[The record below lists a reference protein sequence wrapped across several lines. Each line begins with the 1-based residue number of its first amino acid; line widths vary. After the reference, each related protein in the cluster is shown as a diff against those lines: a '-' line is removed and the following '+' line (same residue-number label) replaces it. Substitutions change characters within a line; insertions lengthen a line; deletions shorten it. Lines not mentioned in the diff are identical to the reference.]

1 MASLKGCPPC
11 GTPSIKGPVHITRNQ
26 KRKGEPGYAGF
37 AFSFE
42 AAFQSLNTAS
52 AAASERQRDGVG
64 AVACAGFANAVG
76 EGASAAEVGPV
87 HIAAR
92 VGSCG

>member
-1 MASLKGCPPC
+1 MALQGLRARCTSPE
-11 GTPSIKGPVHITRNQ
+11 IKKKANPFC
-26 KRKGEPGYAGF
+26 AGF

-76 EGASAAEVGPV
+76 EGAAAAEVGLI
-87 HIAAR
+87 HITAGLR
-92 VGSCG
+92 RCDEN